1 MPLRIHIFQKL
12 LWILFMTIIAVAIGA
27 YVALNDMTVNYYLI
41 ILLASFVLSV
51 FLSVLFKHPKSVI
64 KIILFAL
71 SVRIFIFILLKI
83 YSYHIGL
90 DGFFPGDADAYT
102 YNDDALMAIHSHS
115 WLDALNGHLS
125 YSYFVALSY
134 KIFGPDMNIP
144 QLFNLGA
151 SVLIIP
157 LLFELGNRV
166 GGKKVGV
173 MAAILWSLF
182 PSAAYWSV
190 SLLKDSFVAL
200 GMVLSGF
207 LILGLSE
214 KKINVKEVILGVC
227 GLLIVSSLRPQFL
240 LAIGLPILI
249 NILIQFYKGQSNFL
263 RNTII
268 IILGIAVFGATSAGN
283 IIVDAFGNATSK
295 EGVDRI
301 NEIALQGGSG
311 IKLVTMFP
319 PEIRWIVQFPFSIL
333 SPLPW
338 QLVNIGMKVYYLSGL
353 EMIFWYIL
361 YYLLW
366 RNRRFALVENT
377 SKTILLYAFSI
388 FIAVSFSLPNIGS
401 IYRYRLGAMAILIPL
416 VSFIIAGKKE
426 RSG

>member
-1 MPLRIHIFQKL
+1 
-12 LWILFMTIIAVAIGA
+12 MTILAVSIGA
-27 YVALNDMTVNYYLI
+27 FVALNNMTINYYVIVL
-41 ILLASFVLSV
+41 LLAFLISV

-64 KIILFAL
+64 NIILFAL
-71 SVRIFIFILLKI
+71 SVRIFIFILLKV

-102 YNDDALMAIHSHS
+102 YNGDAIMAIHSHS
-115 WLDALNGHLS
+115 WLDALKGHLS
-125 YSYFVALSY
+125 YSYFVAFLY
-134 KIFGPDMNIP
+134 KIFGPDINIP

-151 SVLIIP
+151 SVVMVP

-173 MAAILWSLF
+173 IAAILWSIF

-190 SLLKDSFVAL
+190 SLLKDAFVAL

-214 KKINVKEVILGVC
+214 TKIRVKDVILGVC

-268 IILGIAVFGATSAGN
+268 IILAIAIFGATSAGN

-295 EGVDRI
+295 EGVARI

-319 PEIRWIVQFPFSIL
+319 PEVRWIVQLPFSIL

-366 RNRRFALVENT
+366 RNRKFVLVEKT
-377 SKTILLYAFSI
+377 RKTILLYAFSI

-416 VSFIIAGKKE
+416 VSLIITGKKE